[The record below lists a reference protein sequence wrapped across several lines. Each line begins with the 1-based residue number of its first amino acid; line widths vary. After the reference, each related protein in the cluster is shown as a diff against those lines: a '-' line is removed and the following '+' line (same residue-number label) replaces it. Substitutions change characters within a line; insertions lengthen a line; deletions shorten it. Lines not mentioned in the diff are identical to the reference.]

1 MAVSSNLPRSRLLP
15 IKMKKRNVTE
25 IVEYIYPECPEF
37 WIRCRE
43 THQQGW
49 NSPEQSLYFKR

>member
-25 IVEYIYPECPEF
+25 IVENIYPECPEF

-43 THQQGW
+43 THQQG
-49 NSPEQSLYFKR
+49 